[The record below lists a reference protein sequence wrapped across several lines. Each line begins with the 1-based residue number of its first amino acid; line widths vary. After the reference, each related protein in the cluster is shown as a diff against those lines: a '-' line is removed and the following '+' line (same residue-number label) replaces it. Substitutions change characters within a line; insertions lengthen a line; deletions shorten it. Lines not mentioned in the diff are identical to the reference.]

1 MNHKNTMYT
10 DTMHSQAAADEM
22 TKKLIEQATEAMG
35 RAYAPYSHFQVGA
48 ALLTKDGK
56 IYLGCN
62 IENAGYTPTNCA
74 ERTAFFKAVSEGVK
88 EFDAI
93 CIVGGKGGV
102 VTEYAPPCGVC
113 RQVMMEFCDPE
124 TFQIILA
131 VDAKHYDI
139 YTLKEMLPKGFGPS
153 NLTE

>member
-1 MNHKNTMYT
+1 MNNERIET
-10 DTMHSQAAADEM
+10 
-22 TKKLIEQATEAMG
+22 LIEEAFAARKM
-35 RAYAPYSHFQVGA
+35 AYTPYSHFQVGA
-48 ALLTKDGK
+48 ALLTEKGG
-56 IYLGCN
+56 IYRGCN
-62 IENAGYTPTNCA
+62 IENAAYTPTNCA

-131 VDAKHYDI
+131 IDAKQYDI